1 MEELYMLQNTKI
13 KKLSKSLKSL
23 GLDAMIIGP
32 SSDLEYL
39 TGLNLHPDERFKA
52 LFVLADDS
60 YFCIMPEL
68 YYEEAREKLG
78 SDADIYVWSD
88 SEGFIPAINRAIRE
102 YGIGDMPI
110 GVNDGVRAV
119 DILNI
124 KADTGIDFINS
135 SNILERIRLIK
146 TSEEQAF
153 LKKAAE
159 IADLVMGKTIDFIEP
174 GMLERD
180 INKKIEELFLEKGC
194 ELAFHSIVA
203 SGPNTSK
210 PHYNKDDRKIEQKD
224 IIILDIG
231 CRYKGFCSDI
241 SRTVF
246 VGQPTMEQMEIFDI
260 VVKANENAEMM
271 VTPGVAAETVDLAA
285 RNIIKN
291 AGYGQYFL
299 NRTGHGIGMA
309 VHEGPYIKEGNKQ
322 ILEAGMTFSVE
333 PGIYI
338 AGKYGMRVED
348 IVLVTENGREIL
360 NKFSKKIIII

>member
-1 MEELYMLQNTKI
+1 MLQHSKI
-13 KKLSKSLKSL
+13 KELSKSLKAL
-23 GLDAMIIGP
+23 ELEAMIIGP

-39 TGLNLHPDERFKA
+39 TGLNFHPDERFKA

-78 SDADIYVWSD
+78 TEADIYVWSD
-88 SEGFIPAINRAIRE
+88 SEGFLPAVNRAARE
-102 YGIGDMPI
+102 YSIGDMPI

-119 DILNI
+119 DILDI
-124 KADTGIDFINS
+124 KADTGIDFINT
-135 SNILERIRLIK
+135 SNILEGIRLIK
-146 TSEEQAF
+146 SSEEQEF

-159 IADLVMGKTIDFIEP
+159 IADYVMGKVIEYIRP
-174 GMLERD
+174 DMLERD
-180 INKKIEELFLEKGC
+180 INKKVEELFLEKGC

-203 SGPNTSK
+203 SGPNTSR
-210 PHYNKDDRKIEQKD
+210 PHYNKDDRKIEQQD

-231 CRYKGFCSDI
+231 CRYNGYCSDI

-246 VGQPTMEQMEIFDI
+246 VGQPTVEQIEIFDI
-260 VVKANENAEMM
+260 VVKANENAEML
-271 VTPGVAAETVDLAA
+271 VAPGVPAEAVDLAA

-309 VHEGPYIKEGNKQ
+309 VHEGPYIKEGNKE
-322 ILEAGMTFSVE
+322 ILEPGMTFSVE

-348 IVLVTENGREIL
+348 IVLVTEKGREVL
-360 NKFSKKIIII
+360 NKFSKKMIIV